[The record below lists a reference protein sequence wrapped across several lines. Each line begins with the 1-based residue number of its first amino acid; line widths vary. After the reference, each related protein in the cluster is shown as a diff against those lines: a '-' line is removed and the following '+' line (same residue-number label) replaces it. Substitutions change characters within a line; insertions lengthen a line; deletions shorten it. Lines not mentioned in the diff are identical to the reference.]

1 MGGDLPVAPGAPN
14 ETNSKAPTFLVA
26 AAKDPVGANL
36 ERIQIVKGWV
46 GADGEAT
53 ERVYDAAL
61 AEPGT
66 SGATQLAATWRDPDF
81 DPTALA
87 FYYVRVLEVKTP
99 RWTAD
104 DAKRF
109 GSAIAPGTRMEH
121 QERAYTSP
129 IWYTPPR

>member
-1 MGGDLPVAPGAPN
+1 MDAGEWESLCDGCGLCCQIRVEDEDTGAIAL
-14 ETNSKAPTFLVA
+14 S
-26 AAKDPVGANL
+26 
-36 ERIQIVKGWV
+36 
-46 GADGEAT
+46 
-53 ERVYDAAL
+53 DAACRYLDL
-61 AEPGT
+61 AT
-66 SGATQLAATWRDPDF
+66 HRCADNGAKVDSSDCSHSTDVGDDELKAWWTDPNFDPDRQ
-81 DPTALA
+81 A